1 MKSLSKTKVAAVIP
15 AKTTVAAIVR
25 ELTAIGHPLSRQ
37 QVSKDVANGAPT
49 TSAVEYLAWK
59 SANEQRA
66 PRRSGGN
73 ATLAKLREEKI
84 RKEIELLTERH
95 LAEKRENQVRAGE
108 LVERAQV
115 RSDMD
120 KAANKAVAVLVQ
132 KFETELPPKQDGMPA
147 DKIAEMNRAAIYQVR
162 LILSQPGTYAD

>member
-1 MKSLSKTKVAAVIP
+1 MKPSSKIKVAP
-15 AKTTVAAIVR
+15 VATAAGIAR
-25 ELTAIGHPLSRQ
+25 ELTAIGNPLSRQ
-37 QVSKDVANGAPT
+37 QVSKDIANGAPI

-59 SANEQRA
+59 SANEQRS
-66 PRRSGGN
+66 PRRVVGN
-73 ATLAKLREEKI
+73 ASLAKLREEKI

-108 LVERAQV
+108 LVERSLV

-147 DKIAEMNRAAIYQVR
+147 DKIAEMNRAAIHEVR
-162 LILSQPGTYAD
+162 LILSQPGAYAD